1 MSAKIIRI
9 LIADQQDIKDL
20 YPKLIEGVLKKT

>member
-20 YPKLIEGVLKKT
+20 YLKRIEGVLKKI